1 MSNVLKMELS
11 PKIVIKESGGE
22 TAAPISPPDPPQTNK
37 TLIRAQG
44 EKFFFL
50 DQRSWGLGLVEIK
63 VIRFRSVDA
72 QPLRRI

>member
-11 PKIVIKESGGE
+11 TKIVIKESGGE

-37 TLIRAQG
+37 TPIRAQG

-50 DQRSWGLGLVEIK
+50 SPTIMGVG
-63 VIRFRSVDA
+63 FS
-72 QPLRRI
+72 

>member
-11 PKIVIKESGGE
+11 TTIVVKSGGE

-37 TLIRAQG
+37 TTLRAQG

-50 DQRSWGLGLVEIK
+50 VQRSWLGLVEIK
-63 VIRFRSVDA
+63 VILA
-72 QPLRRI
+72 TTIPE